1 MELAWPKGRRSSVL
15 YKRNL
20 GDHFFLLPIFTH
32 SDPPFPPA
40 TRIVTK
46 CCSNDSNEG
55 FFIRRTAEIESFGAK
70 NRAEFGS
77 VGRQRDEKFCF
88 WRLVKGETRRRKRSL
103 FLFLYRNFFKRN
115 LCNWCNCRGFL
126 MFQSTFFL
134 P

>member
-1 MELAWPKGRRSSVL
+1 ML

-40 TRIVTK
+40 TCIVTK

-55 FFIRRTAEIESFGAK
+55 FFIRRTAEIESFVAK

-77 VGRQRDEKFCF
+77 VGRERGEKFCF
-88 WRLVKGETRRRKRSL
+88 GGWLKAKREEEKK
-103 FLFLYRNFFKRN
+103 FVFF
-115 LCNWCNCRGFL
+115 FVEE
-126 MFQSTFFL
+126 FFL
-134 P
+134 REISAIGAIAEDF